1 MRLNFIFSALL
12 PLCSI
17 ATTTWAASDAI
28 KISAELRNQAETQSL
43 IKEYESIAAR
53 NPICADK
60 KNFGIKSVRIDG
72 QQRARYY
79 VDGKGISCIPSRLR
93 PVEAWQVKNIQWS
106 AQDESA
112 YETFIQTIGL
122 AIEEGKC
129 SSVDSCMISSAN
141 PLRTQGDLHAF
152 HYSDCADYPYYLRAY
167 FAFRKSLGFTFASSL
182 DDRPL
187 TQEDN
192 DKIAKE
198 DAKIHD
204 LESRQAFAPLSMAEQ
219 DQLKVLKRQEG
230 LRGDPRYT
238 LNGNWVSDRQW
249 IVNSNE
255 INFFGWVPGFQS
267 LTSTATLRMWRNE
280 GLQASDPRTGQQYS
294 EMEPDFYSP
303 RLDAYGIRPGTVVY
317 KTDGHTGVV
326 YRIDYETGKI
336 YLMDA
341 HPDNSISHSVLDE
354 TWTRNMSARPTY
366 GGGFKNFRP
375 IVTERSFFGQGAP
388 RLKSDKELGPYFS
401 YEQYEKFTTP
411 DAKVMYNEKGLKGM
425 VNYIDFLRLRLSDG
439 RYRLDPATQFKDD
452 LSGICKS
459 IKYRREAV
467 LEATEK
473 GFHLVPHPEKLPD
486 NIFGANG
493 DWEKYS
499 TPGSDVV
506 FKQRVLNLVSNLS
519 KYKAMV
525 LSGHPLLKPGMTVDV
540 MKSQLL
546 SALSEVG
553 NSCIISY
560 QNSRNAEVSFNL
572 LEAIKRA
579 PYMSF
584 DPYLCPERRFG
595 ASNAS
600 ELSTCTDTA
609 DKTEWYQ
616 YEQFLRNRTEK
627 TPGEAMGWGLQELK
641 QQKDSSNVSSK
652 LINGLDIEKAIR
664 GL

>member
-1 MRLNFIFSALL
+1 MRKGLVFSVLISLASLSALAQ
-12 PLCSI
+12 S
-17 ATTTWAASDAI
+17 TDAI
-28 KISAELRNQAETQSL
+28 KISADLRNQAETQNL

-72 QQRARYY
+72 QSRARYY
-79 VDGKGISCIPSRLR
+79 VDGKGVSCIPARLR
-93 PVEAWQVKNIQWS
+93 PNEGWQINRIQWT
-106 AQDESA
+106 AQDESD
-112 YETFIQTIGL
+112 YEAFIQTIGL
-122 AIEEGKC
+122 AIEDGKC

-141 PLRTQGDLHAF
+141 PLRTAGDLQAF

-167 FAFRKSLGFTFASSL
+167 FAFRRGLAFTFASSL

-187 TQEDN
+187 TAEDN
-192 DKIAKE
+192 AEIAKE
-198 DAKIHD
+198 DAKIAD
-204 LESRQAFAPLSMAEQ
+204 LERRQMILPLSVNEQ
-219 DQLKVLKRQEG
+219 DQLKVLKRQAA
-230 LRGDPRYT
+230 LRTDPRYT

-249 IVNSNE
+249 VINSNE
-255 INFFGWVPGFQS
+255 INFFRWVPGFQS
-267 LTSTATLRMWRNE
+267 ITSTATLRMWRNE
-280 GLQASDPRTGQQYS
+280 GLSASDPRTGQQYQ

-326 YRIDYETGKI
+326 YRIDYQNGKI

-341 HPDNSISHSVLDE
+341 HPDNSISHGILDE
-354 TWTRNMSARPTY
+354 TWTKNMSARPTY

-375 IVTERSFFGQGAP
+375 ITAARSFWGQVTP
-388 RLKSDKELGPYFS
+388 KLKSDQELGPYFS

-439 RYRLDPATQFKDD
+439 QYRLDPTTQFKDD
-452 LSGICKS
+452 LGGICKS
-459 IKYRREAV
+459 IQYRREAV

-473 GFHLVPHPEKLPD
+473 GFHLTPHPEKLPD

-506 FKQRVLNLVSNLS
+506 FKQRILNLVSNLS

-525 LSGHPLLKPGMTVDV
+525 LSKHPLLKPGMTIDV
-540 MKSQLL
+540 MKAQLL
-546 SALSEVG
+546 AALNEVG
-553 NSCIISY
+553 NSCVISY
-560 QNSRNAEVSFNL
+560 QNSKNREVSFNL
-572 LEAIKRA
+572 LEMIRRA
-579 PYMSF
+579 PLMSF

-595 ASNAS
+595 ATSS
-600 ELSTCTDTA
+600 QELSTCTDTP
-609 DKTEWYQ
+609 DKTDWYQ
-616 YEQFLRNRTEK
+616 YEQFLRNRVEK
-627 TPGEAMGWGLQELK
+627 TPGEAMGWGLNDLK
-641 QQKDSSNVSSK
+641 LLKDSTVVSPRLLNS
-652 LINGLDIEKAIR
+652 LDIEKAIR
-664 GL
+664 AL